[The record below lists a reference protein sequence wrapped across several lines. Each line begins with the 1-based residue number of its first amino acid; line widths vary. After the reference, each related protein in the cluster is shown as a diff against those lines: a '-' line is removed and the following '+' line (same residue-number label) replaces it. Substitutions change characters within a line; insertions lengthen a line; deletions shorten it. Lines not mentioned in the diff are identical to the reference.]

1 MQGRKTQTIQSEILG
16 KYTQILGTISKLI
29 IFVSL

>member
-1 MQGRKTQTIQSEILG
+1 MQGWKTQTIQSEILG
-16 KYTQILGTISKLI
+16 KYTQILGMIGKLT